1 MRASRRWWRTQL
13 KGRID
18 MAKKT
23 KKDVDPNLTLA
34 QLSERYLDHMERE
47 GKSLGTCFSY
57 GMELKAA
64 QAELG
69 AETLVAAISAEDVE
83 RFNKSKRVTK
93 LNSGKPKAQPSIDKT
108 RRVLRLA
115 ITWAVQVGLVAASPY
130 SSKDEAPAD
139 EPTPPKPKKARKARR
154 VELAISQVDA
164 EAAADVAEAAL
175 NGTPAA

>member
-1 MRASRRWWRTQL
+1 
-13 KGRID
+13 

-23 KKDVDPNLTLA
+23 KKDLDPSLTLA

-47 GKSLGTCFSY
+47 GKSAGTCFSY

-69 AETLVAAISAEDVE
+69 AEMLVAAITAEDVE

-93 LNSGKPKAQPSIDKT
+93 LKSGKPKAQPSIDKT

-115 ITWAVQVGLVAASPY
+115 ITWAAQVGLVAASPY
-130 SSKDEAPAD
+130 PSKDEAPAD
-139 EPTPPKPKKARKARR
+139 EPTPPKPKTARKTRG
-154 VELAISQVDA
+154 VELEVPQAEA

-175 NGTPAA
+175 NGSPAA